1 MNSSSPPPARDR
13 WQRPP
18 GSWIAQ
24 LLAAVTFYTRI
35 PLPRQ
40 WPTQFQA
47 IARYAPLV
55 GLGIGGLV
63 VAGDALLTW
72 GRIPIA
78 TRCGLLVALWVL
90 ITGGLHLDGAM
101 DTADGL
107 AVTDPARRLTVMA
120 DSRTGAFGVMVAIL
134 LLGLKTLAL
143 IDLGSLRWFGILAA
157 AGWGRWG
164 QVVAIAAYPYLRPT
178 GKGAFHKAHAR
189 PLTDWLLGFL
199 ALLIF
204 YSLVIFWQPELWAF
218 ALVSTLSGCA
228 LALLTGAWLNRQL
241 GGQTGDTYGA
251 IVEWTEALLLCLMT
265 GWQTVFAQLGD
276 GGFHFD

>member
-1 MNSSSPPPARDR
+1 MTSSIPPPPRDR
-13 WQRPP
+13 WQQPP
-18 GSWIAQ
+18 GNWAAQ
-24 LLAAVTFYTRI
+24 FLASVTFYTCI

-63 VAGDALLTW
+63 VAGDALLTGW
-72 GRIPIA
+72 QLPNA
-78 TRCGLLVALWVL
+78 TRCGLLVALWL
-90 ITGGLHLDGAM
+90 LLTGGLHLDGAM
-101 DTADGL
+101 DPADGL
-107 AVTDPARRLTVMA
+107 AVTEPSRRLAVMA
-120 DSRTGAFGVMVAIL
+120 DSRTGAFGVMAAIA

-164 QVVAIAAYPYLRPT
+164 QVVAISAYPYLRPE

-189 PLTDWLLGFL
+189 PLTDWLFGFM
-199 ALLIF
+199 ALLVF
-204 YSLVIFWQPELWAF
+204 YSGVIFWQPELWAF
-218 ALVSTLSGCA
+218 TLSAMAGGSA
-228 LALLTGAWLNRQL
+228 IALLTGAWFNRQL

-251 IVEWTEALLLCLMT
+251 IVEWTETLLLCLMT
-265 GWQTVFAQLGD
+265 ALQSLLT
-276 GGFHFD
+276 